1 MARIAYVNGQ
11 YLPIDTPAVQVED
24 RGYQFADGIYE
35 VWLVRDGVFLDHAG
49 HLARMKRS
57 LGEIRIPQPMS
68 DVALDI
74 ALRETLRRNRLTDAL
89 VYLQITRGV
98 SRRDH
103 AFPAGTIRPSVVIT
117 VRPAPR
123 APVSARAEAGIA
135 VITQKDLRWKRC
147 DIKSISLLPNV
158 LAKQAAREAGAF
170 EAWLVN
176 EAGEVTEG
184 SSSNAWIITG
194 EGRLVTRAADET
206 ILNGITRQRI
216 LRIAK
221 AQGLVFEER
230 PFTVDEALGAREAFV
245 SSATSMVMPVVSI
258 DGRPIANGAPGSLAS
273 ALRASYE
280 AGEES

>member
-258 DGRPIANGAPGSLAS
+258 DGHPIANGAPGSLAS

-280 AGEES
+280 AGEEG

>member
-11 YLPIDTPAVQVED
+11 YLPIDAPAIQIED
-24 RGYQFADGIYE
+24 RGFQFADGVYE

-49 HLARMKRS
+49 HLARLKRS
-57 LGEIRIPQPMS
+57 LGELRITLPMS
-68 DVALDI
+68 DAALDV
-74 ALRETLRRNRLTDAL
+74 ALRETLRRNRLGDAL
-89 VYLQITRGV
+89 VYLQVTRGV
-98 SRRDH
+98 ARRDH
-103 AFPAGTIRPSVVIT
+103 AFPAKPVRPSIVIT

-123 APVSARAEAGIA
+123 APVAARAETGIA
-135 VITQKDLRWKRC
+135 VITQDDIRWKRC

-176 EAGEVTEG
+176 EGGEVTEG
-184 SSSNAWIITG
+184 SSSNAWIVTG
-194 EGRLVTRAADET
+194 EGALVTRPAGND

-216 LRIAK
+216 IRIAR
-221 AQGLVFEER
+221 AQGLRFEER
-230 PFTVDEALGAREAFV
+230 AFTVEEALEAREAFI

-258 DGRPIANGAPGSLAS
+258 DGRPVANGAPGSLAE

-280 AGEES
+280 AGEEA

>member
-103 AFPAGTIRPSVVIT
+103 SFPAGTIRPSVVIT

-184 SSSNAWIITG
+184 SSSNAWIITR
-194 EGRLVTRAADET
+194 EGRLVTRAADEA

-258 DGRPIANGAPGSLAS
+258 DGRPIANGAPGSLAC

-280 AGEES
+280 AGEEG